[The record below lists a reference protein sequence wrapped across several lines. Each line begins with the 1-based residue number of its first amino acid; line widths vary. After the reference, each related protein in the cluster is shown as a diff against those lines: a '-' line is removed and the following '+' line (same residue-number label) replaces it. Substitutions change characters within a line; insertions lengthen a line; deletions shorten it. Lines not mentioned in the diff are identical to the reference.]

1 MQTGSVGA
9 SISVLD
15 YMITVNQYIIDEERY
30 QRLPS
35 FMNAKGIGHFASV
48 KEQDVVEDK
57 LEVGIGGL
65 MIVYQ
70 VSARSL

>member
-1 MQTGSVGA
+1 VQTGRVGT

-15 YMITVNQYIIDEERY
+15 HMITVNQYIIDKERY

-35 FMNAKGIGHFASV
+35 FMNAKRTGHLASV
-48 KEQDVVEDK
+48 KEQDVVEDE

-65 MIVYQ
+65 AIVY
-70 VSARSL
+70 